1 MRTGEPAGRPEAK
14 GRGGPEASRHR
25 KPRGL
30 PLTAGPAACTAYACL
45 TVAALARIAAGSSL
59 AGDLAMPLTDLA
71 AGCWIA
77 GFLMFVIGY
86 RRVLTGRGAKD

>member
-1 MRTGEPAGRPEAK
+1 MMD
-14 GRGGPEASRHR
+14 
-25 KPRGL
+25 PRGNDGEGL
-30 PLTAGPAACTAYACL
+30 VAQRSMSAISVQYVSLEA
-45 TVAALARIAAGSSL
+45 AALARIAAGSSL